1 MALCKRRGWG
11 LEALWQI
18 KRRVS
23 GRKEGAAM
31 RTLTAVLAALAFLL
45 LFAATTVAAAETN
58 YWRNPGAHPFSTL
71 RASEMSADIRR
82 EAFRTLGI
90 PERLV
95 EQAVTK
101 TAVSGE
107 ACLLADGDRFG
118 RQLFRVANVIRF
130 VNNIVVAFT
139 DPSASRSAECWS
151 ITDTDGT
158 TYEIVDPYVCHN
170 LSLRI
175 IPPAPPPP
183 PDSCFRINI
192 NYGRNQGAR
201 VNYETARE
209 LQFRG
214 LWYTSDA
221 QVMLHPDLRY
231 AFVLVHLDLTE
242 AELAD
247 LTSDVCFGYGDE
259 TGFHSETT
267 YCVGVCPSGSYPNA
281 AIVDA
286 MRREKGVLLPDREP
300 PGTFRLPLANC
311 TGYLSLPVRYA
322 DRYGLYCVETERY
335 RFTLRGFARYR
346 SEFHLD
352 TVTAEEGRSSL
363 TRRKAEGD
371 ADLLN
376 NHDGSVRILYGEH
389 SF

>member
-1 MALCKRRGWG
+1 
-11 LEALWQI
+11 
-18 KRRVS
+18 
-23 GRKEGAAM
+23 M

-45 LFAATTVAAAETN
+45 LCAATTAAAAERN
-58 YWRNPGAHPFSTL
+58 YWSNPGRFPLHRPTDVVTEQML
-71 RASEMSADIRR
+71 REELTMLGLPASLLDRAVEAMKMPGVVEPLR
-82 EAFRTLGI
+82 E
-90 PERLV
+90 
-95 EQAVTK
+95 
-101 TAVSGE
+101 GE
-107 ACLLADGDRFG
+107 CFDRMLFKVDGEVRSIDNICVRFG
-118 RQLFRVANVIRF
+118 TAGFDRYAERWRITADDGTVYEI
-130 VNNIVVAFT
+130 T
-139 DPSASRSAECWS
+139 DPR
-151 ITDTDGT
+151 
-158 TYEIVDPYVCHN
+158 VCKN
-170 LSLRI
+170 KSLKVT
-175 IPPAPPPP
+175 PPAPPPP
-183 PDSCFRINI
+183 PDPCFRINI
-192 NYGRNQGAR
+192 NYTRNQGAR
-201 VNYETARE
+201 VTYGTARE
-209 LQFRG
+209 LQSRN
-214 LWYTSDA
+214 LWYTSEA
-221 QVMLHPDLRY
+221 QAMLHPDLRY

-300 PGTFRLPLANC
+300 PGTFRFPLANG

-371 ADLLN
+371 AELLN
-376 NHDGSVRILYGEH
+376 NQDGSVRILYGEH